1 MSNDIVTLVSSQR
14 DSFLPVISDSKIQ
27 WEKESKFAIQLFQ
40 KNDYLAKAALSNPES
55 ARNAIINVAAIG
67 ISLNP
72 AQKHAYL
79 VPRSRKV
86 GNKYITD
93 VCLDISYMG
102 LIHLATDSGSIEWAQ
117 SILVY
122 SNDHFKMKPVGQI
135 PEHEYN
141 PFCTNRGEIVGVYS
155 VAKTA
160 HGDFLCGAMSIEKV
174 HDIRA
179 RSESFKKG
187 YGPWLSDYEEMVKK
201 TVIKREQ
208 KYWPKT
214 QRLANAIEYLN
225 TVNGEGFE
233 QEPVMP
239 YVDESE
245 IKANEQAAIKKLQ
258 EEAQVL
264 IDQMELSESEQQ
276 LKDAFAKAF
285 KMTRQHAGMNQNV
298 QQIYAKNKNR
308 LNIK

>member
-1 MSNDIVTLVSSQR
+1 MSNIVEFVKQQEQHFS
-14 DSFLPVISDSKIQ
+14 PVVVDNAVK
-27 WEKESKFAIQLFQ
+27 WEKESQFAIQLFQ
-40 KNDYLAKAALSNPES
+40 GNDFLAKTALNNPVS
-55 ARNAIINVAAIG
+55 AQNAIINVAAIG
-67 ISLNP
+67 VSLNP
-72 AQKHAYL
+72 ALKHAYL
-79 VPRSRKV
+79 VPRQGR
-86 GNKYITD
+86 

-102 LIHLATDSGSIEWAQ
+102 LLHLAIESGSILWGQAV
-117 SILVY
+117 IVHA
-122 SNDHFKMKPVGQI
+122 NDDFKLTGLGNLPI
-135 PEHEYN
+135 HNYA
-141 PFCTNRGEIVGVYS
+141 PFGDRGDIVGVYCT
-155 VAKTA
+155 VKTS
-160 HGDFLCGAMSIEKV
+160 HGDFLTECMSIDEV
-174 HDIRA
+174 YSIRA
-179 RSESFKKG
+179 RSESFKRNS
-187 YGPWLSDYEEMVKK
+187 GPWFTDAGEMIKK
-201 TVIKREQ
+201 TVVKRAN
-208 KYWPKT
+208 KYWPKVE
-214 QRLANAIEYLN
+214 RLSNAVEYLN

-258 EEAQVL
+258 EEVQVL